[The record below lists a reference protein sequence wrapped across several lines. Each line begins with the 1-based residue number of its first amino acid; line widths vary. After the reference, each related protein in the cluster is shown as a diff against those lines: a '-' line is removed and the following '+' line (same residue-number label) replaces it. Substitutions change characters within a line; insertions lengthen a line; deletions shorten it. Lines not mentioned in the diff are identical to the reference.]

1 MKVSLLAGFF
11 LLLLPGIAL
20 ANRLE
25 VGEGEAGKDL
35 VLGRGD
41 VLTVSLPANPTTGY
55 SWRVTCVPAGLLKQV
70 GESRFESS
78 GHRQGMVGVGE
89 RQRWKFRA
97 VLQGQASLVFSYVR
111 PWEHDVAPARVIQ
124 WPITIRR

>member
-25 VGEGEAGKDL
+25 VGEGESGKDL

-55 SWRVTCVPAGLLKQV
+55 SWSVACTPAGVLKQV
-70 GESRFESS
+70 GESRFETS
-78 GHRQGMVGVGE
+78 GHCQGMVGVGG
-89 RQRWKFRA
+89 RQLWKFRA
-97 VLQGQASLVFSYVR
+97 VSPGQTRLTFSYSR
-111 PWEHDVAPARVIQ
+111 PWEHDVAPARLIQ